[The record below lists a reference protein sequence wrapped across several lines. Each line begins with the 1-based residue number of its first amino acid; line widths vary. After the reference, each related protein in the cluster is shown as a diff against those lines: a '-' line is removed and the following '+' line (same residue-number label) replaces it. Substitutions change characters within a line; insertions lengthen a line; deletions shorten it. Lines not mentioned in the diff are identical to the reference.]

1 MPLDLSKW
9 NKKPANAETANEQ
22 ASQSNLPVQPS
33 KELHNA
39 PSQSTEKPSATS
51 ILQTLAPLNLS
62 QASPAIP
69 KATANN
75 VSAAVSNGTNQATD
89 PKVIKYQEISDRVTE
104 LQNAIH
110 GAHPRMPGILQE
122 IWKTLHSYPEQV
134 SLLEE
139 DQMRMIINGLEKVVD
154 TDLANVTIKAATSGK
169 KGKGQVTM
177 DTLGF

>member
-9 NKKPANAETANEQ
+9 NKKPEANAETANEQ

-69 KATANN
+69 KAVANN
-75 VSAAVSNGTNQATD
+75 DSASVPNSDD

-104 LQNAIH
+104 LQTAIH
-110 GAHPRMPGILQE
+110 SAHPRMPGILQE